1 MKGNLME
8 RRDLLKGFL
17 YLIGANCSACAFQ
30 ASAQI
35 WPGQSTAAD
44 RESPFKASTTG
55 SENEVEYAGCQGL
68 DIYSFSGGND
78 TFAQGLTNTSGELR
92 LDQTLQQEKRYLDR
106 AFLVSPSFAYL
117 TGPKSGGAFATSKN
131 YINPQASGTVMLG
144 LDLMKADWQ
153 GTGSA
158 IAGIMGHEWAHIC
171 QFTYLG
177 SAIRNSRVYQRELQ
191 ADFLAAWYLVNRGL
205 DSGNVF
211 DLMEFRNSLYAKGD
225 FDFHNPDHHGTP
237 MQRWDALLRGAQFGL
252 TGVNS
257 STTIAQAFSVS
268 RQIYNV

>member
-1 MKGNLME
+1 ME
-8 RRDLLKGFL
+8 RRDLLKGFF
-17 YLIGANCSACAFQ
+17 YLLGTSCSICASG

-35 WPGQSTAAD
+35 WPGQSPETQGD
-44 RESPFKASTTG
+44 SPFKSSST
-55 SENEVEYAGCQGL
+55 ENQSDVEYAGCQGL
-68 DIYSFSGGND
+68 DIYNFSGGND
-78 TFAQGLTNTSGELR
+78 TFAQGLINTSGDRR
-92 LDQTLQQEKRYLDR
+92 LDQTLQQEKNYLDR

-131 YINPQASGTVMLG
+131 YITPQASGTVMLG

-191 ADFLAAWYLVNRGL
+191 ADFLAAWYLVNRGM

-252 TGVNS
+252 KGVNS
-257 STTIAQAFSVS
+257 STTIAQAFSYS
-268 RQIYNV
+268 RQIYKV